1 MVRHY
6 ELGVIALALVKQSV
20 AMDAALTVARLDGR
34 RSTPTTHR
42 PAPTTPWPRPGS
54 GCGRS
59 GLRRSAGDACIAH
72 RTLITVAPTGAESA
86 KADVPA
92 LPVTVEEVVATAR
105 DCEAVGAAVIHL
117 HVRDAETR
125 PTLDLGRVRE
135 VVAAVRE
142 NTDLVVQLSSGGAVT
157 DPFDARLAV
166 LDAEPD
172 AASLTLGTVN
182 FGRDV
187 FSNPWDL
194 IVELHTQMQQRGIVP
209 EYEVFDLGQLATL
222 ARLLDKY
229 GPPHGGHVH
238 VDLVMGVPGGMPGTA
253 QALTACLPFLPQG
266 ATFAATGVGR
276 TSLPVML
283 AALSAGG
290 HLRVGMEDT
299 LTYAPGEPVRDN
311 AQLVAR
317 AAGLARIAQ
326 RPPMSTRRRPN
337 ASWASSRW
345 RSAR

>member
-1 MVRHY
+1 VTLPPLR
-6 ELGVIALALVKQSV
+6 
-20 AMDAALTVARLDGR
+20 DG
-34 RSTPTTHR
+34 
-42 PAPTTPWPRPGS
+42 
-54 GCGRS
+54 
-59 GLRRSAGDACIAH
+59 
-72 RTLITVAPTGAESA
+72 TLITVAPTGAESA

-92 LPVTVEEVVATAR
+92 LPVSVEEVAATAR
-105 DCEAVGAAVIHL
+105 DCQAVGASVIHL
-117 HVRDAETR
+117 HVRDAEAR
-125 PTLDLGRVRE
+125 PTLDLPRVRE

-142 NTDLVVQLSSGGAVT
+142 ATDLVVQLSSGGAVT

-182 FGRDV
+182 FGREV

-222 ARLLDKY
+222 ARLLDRY

-253 QALTACLPFLPQG
+253 AALTACVAALPQG
-266 ATFAATGVGR
+266 ATFAATGIGR
-276 TSLPVML
+276 TSIPVML

-299 LTYAPGEPVRDN
+299 LTYAPGEAVRDN

-326 RPPMSTRRRPN
+326 RPPLTTDEARRMLGIQQMEAAP
-337 ASWASSRW
+337 
-345 RSAR
+345 

>member
-1 MVRHY
+1 V
-6 ELGVIALALVKQSV
+6 
-20 AMDAALTVARLDGR
+20 T
-34 RSTPTTHR
+34 
-42 PAPTTPWPRPGS
+42 S
-54 GCGRS
+54 G
-59 GLRRSAGDACIAH
+59 
-72 RTLITVAPTGAESA
+72 TLITVAPTGAETA

-92 LPVTVEEVVATAR
+92 LPVSVEEIAATAR
-105 DCEAVGAAVIHL
+105 DCQAVGASVIHL
-117 HVRDAETR
+117 HIRDAETQ
-125 PTLDLGRVRE
+125 PTLDLGYVRE

-142 NTDLVVQLSSGGAVT
+142 STDLVVQLSSGGAVT

-222 ARLLDKY
+222 ARLLDRH
-229 GPPHGGHVH
+229 GLPHGGHVH
-238 VDLVMGVPGGMPGTA
+238 ADLVMGVPGGMPGTA
-253 QALTACLPFLPQG
+253 QALTACLPFLPAG
-266 ATFAATGVGR
+266 ATFAATGIGR

-326 RPPMSTRRRPN
+326 RPPMSTADARRLLGIDSTPVE
-337 ASWASSRW
+337 AAP
-345 RSAR
+345 